1 MRKHF
6 LLLFLMALLPLA
18 GFAEDYEVV
27 LYNAS
32 KTYGD
37 LDPTN
42 PAASWFKVTPAG
54 DKSTLRTQ
62 LDFMRASGS
71 ENQGENVGN
80 YRFTVEQNATAATNG
95 NSFMVDGDG
104 AYSIKAKALSS
115 FDGTLGNNITLT
127 LLNEQFYV
135 NSTTAVKP
143 SMSDIK
149 IHVDLANND
158 LDADLTSEDFEIVSW
173 GDNNVVGMGHPESAP
188 GADDAV
194 DNYIVIKG
202 KGNYT
207 GTLRLYFE
215 ISGTDIASLGKTPT
229 YDGAPLTF
237 DGNAKT
243 PDVSKFVIT
252 GLNHTTDFILDPNGY
267 GTGVMY
273 KDNINAGIA
282 YVKIKG
288 TGNYSGT
295 IEASFNIAQKEVAA
309 NGIIYTA
316 GTAPQ
321 YTGTALAPVGTFSVD
336 GVTGDLTEDDY
347 ELSNLKTNAG
357 TSNKCDLT
365 LKSTGNYKFAA
376 GTTKQEITY
385 TIAKRDF
392 TAATIT
398 AVFEKDAN
406 NDEITNYPYDNKA
419 IRPTVTVTFVAS
431 PTADPITLTT
441 NDYTLTYKD
450 ASDNN
455 DLKKVENGKK
465 LTIAGKGNFTDAALA
480 VKNYNVVARPL
491 KVKANDLTVGVGA
504 EVTPTFTYNSW
515 ASGESLATL
524 GTNVSP
530 ATQAVKYKVRGGSA
544 EYTQAQIQA
553 APQGT
558 YDIIPLTTGYTN
570 GTAFNNYAF
579 EAVNTPTYGTL
590 TKTTSQVVVKIV
602 DREITWGENFPTA
615 SGWTVEH
622 VSGLSEADQVVDPLD
637 GITTPMESI
646 IAAAALTQNK
656 FKLVNAAAN
665 PLDAN
670 EDGYDVYY
678 DGVIETGGY
687 VATVTNGKLKV
698 NKYVV
703 VPTDITIAAAGNYTG
718 QAVTPAVTLKVL
730 GNTVLV
736 SPKYYTVT
744 YDADFNAG
752 DHKAKITANTSN
764 FTTTHDVCY
773 NATEVT
779 AYNTEHAAE
788 IAAGELQALTTSTVK
803 ETLTYVEQSYTINKI
818 NLTFTVKDYTGETGK
833 EAAWT
838 YGTTEP
844 TYRAKLTAGE
854 PVAGE
859 ETLIANVLKGQKP
872 EGFNGYLV
880 VKRTSGN
887 TVGTYTDAL
896 VASFVDEEGNDI
908 TTLAEPL
915 DPAVNYNID
924 YNHPGTLVI
933 EKGTI
938 VARVKSMSLPYGETV
953 DNTTFHLEAVSGM
966 DPAEAANF
974 DAIVEYQHA
983 PAKFGWTG
991 GAKAEKLGPTTLT
1004 YSTAAADKPTA
1015 TNYNVVFAEGDAAKG
1030 TLTVTKRPVKFHAI
1044 NKTVDYADLA
1054 TSAVITGL
1062 AVNDTYIAQD
1072 EVAGEYYSLLTGHSM
1087 STLIKSIAF
1096 ASKNVGDNDIVL
1108 TPTDKADILNV
1119 YDITLESGTLTV
1131 THLALNELVLRRIE
1145 QADFD
1150 DPLKNTAEAEIETN
1164 NGKFVDVSFT
1174 FPGQTMYANKWY
1186 TMVLPFA
1193 TTVREI
1199 SNAFGYAVVDV
1210 FNTNGNNPD
1219 DVAFSLHIGTVNAN
1233 EPFLI
1238 KIDQDIT
1245 ADDFDDP
1252 AGPKIQAVKIEKP
1265 ASAIEL
1271 SDAYGNKIVGTYTGI
1286 NGGFDEDYDWGLGL
1300 GKSTT
1305 DWQPFNKQFVRPL
1318 GAYIHYKDRQ
1328 SHNARTISI
1337 EEPDGSTTVIN
1348 SVTGD
1353 QINFS
1358 KDAIYNMNG
1367 VKMQSIP
1374 TEKGVYIQNGKKI
1387 VIK

>member
-6 LLLFLMALLPLA
+6 LILMLLTLLPLA
-18 GFAEDYEVV
+18 GFATDYEVV

-32 KTYGD
+32 KTFGD
-37 LDPTN
+37 LDPTH
-42 PAASWFKVTPAG
+42 PAANWFKVDPTG
-54 DKSTLRTQ
+54 DKADLKNG
-62 LDFMRASGS
+62 LLFMRASGTG
-71 ENQGENVGN
+71 NQGED
-80 YRFTVEQNATAATNG
+80 AATYRYTLEQDPAYDTH
-95 NSFMVDGDG
+95 SFMVNGD
-104 AYSIKAKALSS
+104 AAFTIKPRTMESTS
-115 FDGTLGNNITLT
+115 TWITFELKNQKFKSETAFELT
-127 LLNEQFYV
+127 
-135 NSTTAVKP
+135 P
-143 SMSDIK
+143 
-149 IHVDLANND
+149 
-158 LDADLTSEDFEIVSW
+158 EDFVIKVTLPIYGSQPVELTAGEDFTISAQ
-173 GDNNVVGMGHPESAP
+173 GDNAGVS
-188 GADDAV
+188 GANAGS
-194 DNYIVIKG
+194 ITIKG
-202 KGNYT
+202 KGNYAGSKT
-207 GTLRLYFE
+207 FNYD
-215 ISGTDIASLGKTPT
+215 IKGTDISTLPAAVYNGPALT
-229 YDGAPLTF
+229 YKGAAYTTADTQF
-237 DGNAKT
+237 ANANF
-243 PDVSKFVIT
+243 SIT
-252 GLNHTTDFILDPNGY
+252 GYTA
-267 GTGVMY
+267 GTHFKV
-273 KDNINAGIA
+273 KAGSIEKGLHA
-282 YVKIKG
+282 GSLTVKLEGIESAGFSGIQTVTIPIKKYV
-288 TGNYSGT
+288 
-295 IEASFNIAQKEVAA
+295 VPA
-309 NGIIYTA
+309 NGLTYA
-316 GTAPQ
+316 PGTAPQ
-321 YTGTALAPVGTFSVD
+321 YTGSALAPVGTFK
-336 GVTGDLTEDDY
+336 VTGTELPNLAATDFEFVESTLDVNASTTNKADLVFKSAGDY
-347 ELSNLKTNAG
+347 E
-357 TSNKCDLT
+357 
-365 LKSTGNYKFAA
+365 FAA

-385 TIAKRDF
+385 EIAKRPF

-398 AVFEKDAN
+398 ASFAKDAN
-406 NDEITNYPYDNKA
+406 NNEITEYPYNNKA
-419 IRPTVTVTFVAS
+419 IKPAVTVTFLPEVGA
-431 PTADPITLTT
+431 TPITL
-441 NDYTLTYKD
+441 
-450 ASDNN
+450 
-455 DLKKVENGKK
+455 VENKDFTLAYAGNAVADNLKSVEDGKK

-480 VKNYNVVARPL
+480 VKTYKVVARPL
-491 KVKANDLTVGVGA
+491 KVKANDLTVGMGA
-504 EVTPTFTYNSW
+504 EVNPTFTYDSW
-515 ASGESLATL
+515 ASEEGLATI
-524 GTNVSP
+524 G
-530 ATQAVKYKVRGGSA
+530 TQAVKYKNRTTST
-544 EYTQAQIQA
+544 EYTQAQIQS

-570 GTAFNNYAF
+570 ATAFANYAF

-622 VSGLSEADQVVDPLD
+622 VSGLSEKEAEVRTEAGTSEDPSYESV
-637 GITTPMESI
+637 MEKI
-646 IAAAALTQNK
+646 IAALTQNK
-656 FKLVNAAAN
+656 FKLVNAAAD
-665 PLDAN
+665 PLNAN
-670 EDGYDVYY
+670 ADGYDVYY
-678 DGVIETGGY
+678 DGVVETGGY

-703 VPTDITIAAAGNYTG
+703 VPGDITIAAAGNYTG
-718 QAVTPAVTLKVL
+718 QPVTPAVTLKVL
-730 GNTVLV
+730 GNNVLV

-752 DHKAKITANTSN
+752 NHNAKIYANTSN
-764 FTTTHDVCY
+764 FTTTHDVYY
-773 NATEVT
+773 NATEVA
-779 AYNTEHAAE
+779 AYNAEHAAE

-803 ETLTYVEQSYTINKI
+803 ETLTYVEQSYNIGKI

-844 TYRAKLTAGE
+844 TYRAELTAGE
-854 PVAGE
+854 PIAGE

-915 DPAVNYNID
+915 APAVNYNID

-938 VARVKSMSLPYGETV
+938 VARVKSMSLPYGEDV
-953 DNTTFHLEAVSGM
+953 NNTTFHLEAVSGM

-974 DAIVEYQHA
+974 DAIVKYEHA

-991 GAKAEKLGPTTLT
+991 GAKALTLGSTPLT

-1044 NKTVDYADLA
+1044 NQTVDYANLA
-1054 TSAVITGL
+1054 TDAVITGL
-1062 AVNDTYIAQD
+1062 AVNGTYITQD
-1072 EVAGEYYSLLTGHSM
+1072 IVPGEYYSLLTGHTM

-1131 THLALNELVLRRIE
+1131 THAALYELVLRRIE

-1164 NGKFVDVSFT
+1164 NGKFVNVSFT

-1199 SNAFGYAVVDV
+1199 SKAFGYAVVDV

-1238 KIDQDIT
+1238 KVDQDIT

-1252 AGPKIQAVKIEKP
+1252 AGPKIEAVKIEKP

-1300 GKSTT
+1300 RKSTT

-1328 SHNARTISI
+1328 SHNARTITI

>member
-6 LLLFLMALLPLA
+6 LILMLLTLLPLA
-18 GFAEDYEVV
+18 GFATDYEVV

-32 KTYGD
+32 KTFGD
-37 LDPTN
+37 LDPTR
-42 PAASWFKVTPAG
+42 PAANWFKVDPSG
-54 DKSTLRTQ
+54 DKATLRNG
-62 LDFMRASGS
+62 LLFMRAPGAA
-71 ENQGENVGN
+71 NQGEDAAT
-80 YRFTVEQNATAATNG
+80 YRYTVEQDPEYDT
-95 NSFMVDGDG
+95 NSFMVSGDAAFTIKPRTMEASSTWIAFELKNQQFRSETAFELTPEDFVIKVTLPIYGSTPVELTAGEDFTISAQANNAG
-104 AYSIKAKALSS
+104 AYGANA
-115 FDGTLGNNITLT
+115 GHIT
-127 LLNEQFYV
+127 
-135 NSTTAVKP
+135 
-143 SMSDIK
+143 
-149 IHVDLANND
+149 
-158 LDADLTSEDFEIVSW
+158 
-173 GDNNVVGMGHPESAP
+173 
-188 GADDAV
+188 
-194 DNYIVIKG
+194 IKG
-202 KGNYT
+202 KGNYAGSKT
-207 GTLRLYFE
+207 FDYD
-215 ISGTDIASLGKTPT
+215 ISGTDISTLATAQYNGPALYYKGEAYTTTDPQFANTNFS
-229 YDGAPLTF
+229 
-237 DGNAKT
+237 
-243 PDVSKFVIT
+243 IT
-252 GLNHTTDFILDPNGY
+252 GLTAGTHFQVKAGSIENGTHA
-267 GTGVMY
+267 GDLTVKLEGVEA
-273 KDNINAGIA
+273 AGF
-282 YVKIKG
+282 
-288 TGNYSGT
+288 SGT
-295 IEASFNIAQKEVAA
+295 QTVTIPIKKYVVPA
-309 NGIIYTA
+309 NGLAYTA
-316 GTAPQ
+316 GTAPV
-321 YTGTALAPVGTFSVD
+321 YTGSALAPVGTFKVAGTELPNLAATDFEFVESTLDVNAS
-336 GVTGDLTEDDY
+336 TTNKADLVFKSAGDY
-347 ELSNLKTNAG
+347 E
-357 TSNKCDLT
+357 
-365 LKSTGNYKFAA
+365 FAA

-385 TIAKRDF
+385 EIAKRVFSDGTV
-392 TAATIT
+392 TAS
-398 AVFEKDAN
+398 FDKDAN
-406 NDEITNYPYDNKA
+406 NDPIVNYPYDNKA
-419 IRPTVTVTFVAS
+419 ITPHVTVTFV
-431 PTADPITLTT
+431 PVVGGDEITLTT

-450 ASDNN
+450 HSGGN
-455 DLKKVENGKK
+455 DLKKVEDAKT
-465 LTIAGKGNFTDAALA
+465 LTITGKGNFTEVSLD
-480 VKNYNVVARPL
+480 VMSYNVKPRAL

-504 EVTPTFTYNSW
+504 EVTPTFTYDSW
-515 ASGESLATL
+515 ANGESLATL
-524 GTNVSP
+524 GTNVNP

-570 GTAFNNYAF
+570 DTKFANYAF

-602 DREITWGENFPTA
+602 NREITWGENFPTA

-622 VSGLSEADQVVDPLD
+622 VSGLSEKEAEVRAETGDPGD
-637 GITTPMESI
+637 PVYESVMEKI
-646 IAAAALTQNK
+646 IAALTQNK

-773 NATEVT
+773 NATEVA

-803 ETLTYVEQSYTINKI
+803 ETLTYVEQGYTINKI

-844 TYRAKLTAGE
+844 TYRAALTAGT

-859 ETLIANVLKGQKP
+859 ETLIANVLAGQKP

-908 TTLAEPL
+908 TKLAEPL

-938 VARVKSMSLPYGETV
+938 VARVKSMPLPYGETV

-966 DPAEAANF
+966 DLAEAANF
-974 DAIVEYQHA
+974 DAIVKYEHA
-983 PAKFGWTG
+983 PAKFGWKG
-991 GAKAEKLGPTTLT
+991 GAKALTLGPTTLT
-1004 YSTAAADKPTA
+1004 YSTDAADKPTA

-1044 NKTVDYADLA
+1044 NKTVDYANLA
-1054 TSAVITGL
+1054 TDPVITGL

-1072 EVAGEYYSLLTGHSM
+1072 VVAGEYYSLLSGHTM

-1119 YDITLESGTLTV
+1119 YEITLESGTLTV
-1131 THLALNELVLRRIE
+1131 THAALSELVLRRIE

-1199 SNAFGYAVVDV
+1199 SKAFGYAVVDV

-1238 KIDQDIT
+1238 KVDQDIT
-1245 ADDFDDP
+1245 ADDFEDP
-1252 AGPKIQAVKIEKP
+1252 SGPMIEAVKIEKP

-1271 SDAYGNKIVGTYTGI
+1271 SDAYGNKIVGTYSGI
-1286 NGGFDEDYDWGLGL
+1286 NGGFDADYDWGLGL
-1300 GKSTT
+1300 GKTAT